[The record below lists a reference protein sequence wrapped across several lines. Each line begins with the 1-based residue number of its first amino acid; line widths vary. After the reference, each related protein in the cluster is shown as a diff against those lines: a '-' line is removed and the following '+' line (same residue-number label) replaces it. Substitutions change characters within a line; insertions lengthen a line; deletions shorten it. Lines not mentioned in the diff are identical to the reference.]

1 VNGYDR
7 LLAWASERGSG
18 TWSQWR
24 AACEYLDLE
33 PTTSARN
40 LSALGHVELDWV
52 DNRFACAPVTAA
64 LIQRSS
70 GSAIVTGTR
79 RRDFRSR
86 LRHTCE
92 ETARDVWLHPAVPQP
107 DGPETWLLE
116 LEIREADAFCAEAG
130 MQLAIDPGRR
140 ILKRTPPATLET
152 AAEPDVPMDRFVRQW
167 VDPRTRQPVY
177 DVPDDREG
185 LWYVREQ
192 RRNIA
197 FLRRAAG
204 WYRVPVREYGI
215 YLAYPDQVFIRHDR
229 ADWRLLVDVDA
240 PLPPLLA
247 RAATLQSG
255 RLPAR
260 RGRSDAYENI
270 SATVAEEIAG
280 RLNAK
285 LETTGQ

>member
-1 VNGYDR
+1 MNGYDR

-24 AACEYLDLE
+24 GACEHLDLE
-33 PTTSARN
+33 PNVSARN

-70 GSAIVTGTR
+70 GSAIVTGAR
-79 RRDFRSR
+79 PRDLGTR
-86 LRHTCE
+86 LRQRCGM
-92 ETARDVWLHPAVPQP
+92 TACDVWFHPAVPQP
-107 DGPETWLLE
+107 AGPETWLLE
-116 LEIREADAFCAEAG
+116 LEVREAEAFCAEAG
-130 MQLAIDPGRR
+130 MLLAIDPGRR
-140 ILKRTPPATLET
+140 ILKRTPAATLET

-167 VDPRTRQPVY
+167 VDPRTRQRLY

-192 RRNIA
+192 RRNVA
-197 FLRRAAG
+197 YLLRAG
-204 WYRVPVREYGI
+204 RWYRVPVREYGI
-215 YLAYPDQVFIRHDR
+215 YLAYPDQVFVRHDQ
-229 ADWRLLVDVDA
+229 AEWRLLVDVEA

-255 RLPAR
+255 RLPTR
-260 RGRSDAYENI
+260 HGRWDAYQNI
-270 SATVAEEIAG
+270 SSAVAEDIA
-280 RLNAK
+280 RCLNARV
-285 LETTGQ
+285 ETNGK